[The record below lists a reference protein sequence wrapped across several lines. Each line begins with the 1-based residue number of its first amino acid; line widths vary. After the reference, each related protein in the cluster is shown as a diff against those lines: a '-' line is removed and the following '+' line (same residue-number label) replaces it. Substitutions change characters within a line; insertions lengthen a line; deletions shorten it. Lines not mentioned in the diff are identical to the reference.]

1 MEIDGEDD
9 EEHNEGG
16 GVRVKSEDDKA
27 DDHTLTLSQLPSRR
41 HARRATG
48 VPGKAVTVA
57 EDISAPPHQ
66 IQHPTARHPATLEAS
81 QAGALQV
88 YNPKRASALDNG
100 DSPPTTSVVTSSG
113 ASFLMQYSKSSF
125 RVLFPAAQTLPQG
138 CTLVLDRPLTTEEA
152 DMLDSKV
159 TVKRPPWDV
168 DIARVTLSTEV
179 IVQMFSKPS
188 HMLGNHMRLQM
199 RQVLG
204 IDATVEIMELQA
216 EAFLVASS
224 KRKRSA
230 LRMDYRA
237 VREGNWTKLPT
248 AHAIWALAPAAMWK
262 RLMQRQLEV
271 ERRMLKGM
279 RIKAEQSPWVAMVRK
294 GIAVPVPETSGI
306 GVRSINI
313 QTILG
318 HSDRRPDVGFTIED
332 GAEEQGEEDESDE
345 ESVVTVDDNIW
356 DA

>member
-9 EEHNEGG
+9 EEHDEGG

-27 DDHTLTLSQLPSRR
+27 DDHTLTISQLPSRR

-48 VPGKAVTVA
+48 VPRKAVTVA
-57 EDISAPPHQ
+57 EGISAPAHQ
-66 IQHPTARHPATLEAS
+66 VQHPTARHSSTLEGS

-88 YNPKRASALDNG
+88 YKPKRTSALDNG
-100 DSPPTTSVVTSSG
+100 HSPPTTSTMTSSG
-113 ASFLMQYSKSSF
+113 ASCLMQYSKSSF
-125 RVLFPAAQTLPQG
+125 RVLFPTAQPLPQG

-159 TVKRPPWDV
+159 RVKRPPWDV

-179 IVQMFSKPS
+179 IAQMFSKPS
-188 HMLGNHMRLQM
+188 HMLGNYMRLQM

-216 EAFLVASS
+216 EAFLIISS

-230 LRMDYRA
+230 VKMDYYA
-237 VREGNWTKLPT
+237 VREGNWTKFPT
-248 AHAIWALAPAAMWK
+248 AHATWALAPAAMRK

-271 ERRMLKGM
+271 EKRMRKGM
-279 RIKAEQSPWVAMVRK
+279 RIKAKQSSWVAMVRK

-318 HSDRRPDVGFTIED
+318 PSDRRPDKGFTIED
-332 GAEEQGEEDESDE
+332 GVEEQGEEDESDE
-345 ESVVTVDDNIW
+345 ESVMTVDDNIW